1 MQLEKTRYEIF
12 VVTPLLHRTK
22 LIPLKAKHLVISQ
35 PAFTQS
41 KSTMKAPEK
50 REIFKI
56 NALNTSERL
65 GWIAGQ
71 VSLQVSALQEILNAK
86 YLLPQVIA
94 ELLLL
99 SFTRITYQKV
109 EFKIDRAYGHDVASI
124 VMLKIVL
131 QQYATNRKIKDLKI
145 KEHALSQYTSSTLF
159 STFAKFSEKNNISS
173 LLIRRHHVC
182 VSGGKKCLFLG
193 KFCQRTKL
201 VIPQMMNN
209 FKISNKFHYDISV
222 TKYKIL

>member
-1 MQLEKTRYEIF
+1 MQ
-12 VVTPLLHRTK
+12 
-22 LIPLKAKHLVISQ
+22 
-35 PAFTQS
+35 
-41 KSTMKAPEK
+41 
-50 REIFKI
+50 
-56 NALNTSERL
+56 NT
-65 GWIAGQ
+65 
-71 VSLQVSALQEILNAK
+71 
-86 YLLPQVIA
+86 QVIA

-99 SFTRITYQKV
+99 SFTRITYQNV

-145 KEHALSQYTSSTLF
+145 KEHTLSQYTSSTLF

-173 LLIRRHHVC
+173 PLIRKHHVC

-193 KFCQRTKL
+193 KFCQRTEL

-209 FKISNKFHYDISV
+209 FKISNFTV
-222 TKYKIL
+222 TYQWQSAKLKLLGFYKIHQDFVIHM